1 MQSWSPRGHG
11 LGLEA
16 PRGQPIVSLAL
27 ALASKVKSLALAS
40 ASDAKSLALAFGN
53 LFTVLVLGF
62 EPNRVNS
69 LLEAMFLY
77 RQSGGTTS
85 DLFVSRPAVSRLTQT
100 PGKLCSMSRSSPSCT
115 ASLRGSSA
123 HLLPRHQWNVCSV
136 TVVSSW
142 DHTER
147 EWETR
152 CCRTLLFLKCNKH
165 VWLWLR

>member
-40 ASDAKSLALAFGN
+40 ASDAKSLALALTSKVKSLALAFGN

-136 TVVSSW
+136 TVVSS
-142 DHTER
+142 
-147 EWETR
+147 
-152 CCRTLLFLKCNKH
+152 
-165 VWLWLR
+165 